1 MRPFGRL
8 GRVSALSFGGGGIG
22 NVWGAVDRGE
32 AEATVR
38 AAVDAGITLIDL
50 APTYGPGELSPEAEL
65 VVGAAFG
72 GRLPQGVRVTTK
84 VMLTDRM
91 PRDDHRRGD
100 P

>member
-65 VVGAAFG
+65 VVGDGLRRARAPG
-72 GRLPQGVRVTTK
+72 GARDHQGDA
-84 VMLTDRM
+84 DRQDCRATRS
-91 PRDDHRRGD
+91 PG
-100 P
+100 